1 MSPRKARTPETAILP
16 KAKVHLQ
23 ADISVNGAGYG
34 SWRPDEPGAP
44 PLARRIAI
52 LLGHI
57 ERVWKDA
64 PMRIV
69 KRCQDGSS
77 RFGSRQNEAPRALP
91 K

>member
-64 PMRIV
+64 SDEDCEAM
-69 KRCQDGSS
+69 S
-77 RFGSRQNEAPRALP
+77 RWLLSLWEPP